1 MCSSQQ
7 RVKAHGFTLIEII
20 VTIVVLSIASTALMS
35 VFTSTIRTSA
45 DPMIQQQAIAIAEA
59 YMEEI
64 LLKNFSDPD
73 AKDQGSVVTETNGR
87 EAGETRENYDDV
99 QDYNWLG
106 GNETE
111 DTIVRD
117 QNNKV
122 ISQLSDYSVTVTVV
136 GEALGIAPNKI
147 SEEDS
152 MRIDITVN
160 HPAIS
165 PIKITGY
172 RTNY

>member
-7 RVKAHGFTLIEII
+7 RVKARGFTLIEII
-20 VTIVVLSIASTALMS
+20 VTIVVLSIAGSALMS

-64 LLKNFSDPD
+64 LLKDFSDPD
-73 AKDQGSVVTETNGR
+73 AKRQGSIVTETNSS
-87 EAGETRENYDDV
+87 EAGETRVNFDDV
-99 QDYNWLG
+99 QDYNSLP
-106 GNETE
+106 
-111 DTIVRD
+111 DAVVRD
-117 QNNKV
+117 QNNNV
-122 ISQLSDYSVTVTVV
+122 ITQLSDYSVTVRVF
-136 GEALGIAPNKI
+136 GEALGIAPDKI
-147 SEEDS
+147 LAEDS
-152 MRIDITVN
+152 MRIDITVS

-165 PIKITGY
+165 PIEITGY

>member
-20 VTIVVLSIASTALMS
+20 VTIVVLSIAGSALMS

-64 LLKNFSDPD
+64 LLKDFSDPD
-73 AKDQGSVVTETNGR
+73 AKEQGSLITETNGS
-87 EAGETRENYDDV
+87 EAGETRVNFDDV
-99 QDYNWLG
+99 QDYNSLP
-106 GNETE
+106 
-111 DTIVRD
+111 DTVVRD
-117 QNNKV
+117 QNNNV
-122 ISQLSDYSVTVTVV
+122 INQLSGYSVTVRVV
-136 GEALGIAPNKI
+136 GDALGKAPDKI
-147 SEEDS
+147 LAEDS
-152 MRIDITVN
+152 MRIDISVS

-165 PIKITGY
+165 PIVITGY